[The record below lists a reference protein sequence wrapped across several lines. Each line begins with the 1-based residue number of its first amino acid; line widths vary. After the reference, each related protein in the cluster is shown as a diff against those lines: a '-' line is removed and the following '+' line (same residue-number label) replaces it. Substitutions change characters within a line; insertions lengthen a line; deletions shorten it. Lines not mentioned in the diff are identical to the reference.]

1 MLGSMRENRCAANG
15 DDLAN
20 ATFEGVTKAVYSD
33 KGRNCKSRQHFH
45 PAKQRQA
52 SISYFWQFSSFYRY
66 ILMYWAGQ
74 REILRHKLGL

>member
-15 DDLAN
+15 DNLAN

-52 SISYFWQFSSFYRY
+52 SISYFLAIFIVLQIYSNV
-66 ILMYWAGQ
+66 
-74 REILRHKLGL
+74 LGWTKGDSEA